1 MDRRRRWDLEI
12 LISKLIYKV
21 VHDELKKKYP
31 TENDWDKFSQEFV
44 KTKTKENGEPDK
56 YANSQSLD
64 DYNSISRIYKDDDL
78 SRNKT
83 LSLFELRYNARI
95 AELDLESVI
104 KNIEDILHHYETY
117 LHGDPNDCEDDC
129 NIDLKKDSDRFK
141 ILVKAIEFLPIDK
154 DLCEETKLEIKN
166 HFNDYIEKLKTY
178 MLNKI
183 KEASDLFESTL
194 EQLEEFFQDK
204 SQWEEFKDND
214 NISGVKEDIETAVAP
229 ILHQLKRLDF
239 SKECFTNSSVSIKKT
254 QVIKT
259 IPGEGDSLLE
269 NQEKSKPKKSKK
281 SNVFYRMFRFCF
293 CFCFKDKNE
302 YALDNII
309 IA

>member
-1 MDRRRRWDLEI
+1 
-12 LISKLIYKV
+12 
-21 VHDELKKKYP
+21 
-31 TENDWDKFSQEFV
+31 
-44 KTKTKENGEPDK
+44 
-56 YANSQSLD
+56 
-64 DYNSISRIYKDDDL
+64 
-78 SRNKT
+78 
-83 LSLFELRYNARI
+83 
-95 AELDLESVI
+95 
-104 KNIEDILHHYETY
+104 
-117 LHGDPNDCEDDC
+117 
-129 NIDLKKDSDRFK
+129 
-141 ILVKAIEFLPIDK
+141 
-154 DLCEETKLEIKN
+154 
-166 HFNDYIEKLKTY
+166 

-183 KEASDLFESTL
+183 EEASDLFESTL

-204 SQWEEFKDND
+204 SQLEEFKDKD
-214 NISGVKEDIETAVAP
+214 NISSVKEDIETAVAP

-239 SKECFTNSSVSIKKT
+239 SKECFTNTSVSIKKT